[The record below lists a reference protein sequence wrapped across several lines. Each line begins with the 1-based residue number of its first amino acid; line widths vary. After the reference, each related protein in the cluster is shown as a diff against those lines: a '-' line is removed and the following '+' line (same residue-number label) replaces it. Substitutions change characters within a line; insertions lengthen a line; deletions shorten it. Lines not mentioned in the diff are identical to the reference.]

1 MNMEANIK
9 LLEMGR
15 NTSQDVRVVRLKGDW
30 LNDEAIQRV
39 CSNLR
44 NIYGL
49 GAIPYERNSEK
60 QSLLVIAKKSLHGIK
75 LKEGNWVVELEDDND
90 IITLAYRNASDKKWL
105 ADLLMAAMYARL
117 EKGTR
122 FWRMD
127 TPKIWYEEMPFKTDR
142 DISAYRRCSVSSM
155 DIEGEGVG
163 ISVHVE
169 TAFFTNR
176 SVEEYFTSGREERF
190 MKLTSRQE
198 GSKGTLLYRLGE
210 KHLKCYFVAYCQGV
224 TCGSTQPMTIEGERY
239 QNLFDYY
246 CRKYPSIPVKAD
258 DGVAKV
264 SFSGNMS
271 DAVSVPANMLYVRVM
286 NDALSGEMKQVDKI
300 IPAERADLEDYFW
313 REIGSTP
320 FQYSDLKV
328 QRGYWMP
335 NENKRFHIP
344 LPTVLCNKDI
354 RIPTPVKATPD
365 THLNHFRQIKNTFD
379 NVGCYHVPPNIS
391 RTVHFAIPEQVPEKI
406 RERLADDLCKK
417 VSSLTGKEI
426 VAELVTYRYS
436 KFEAF
441 VPLKSLQ
448 SGMVVF
454 VLNEEPE
461 GYYEVEKELKHL
473 PIKRIAEGTL
483 YQQFEYTQIAGK
495 ERRWHSFIELCA
507 YDVVVQMQCI
517 PYLPELTTSYDGMI
531 VIDVGEKAKFFGVSL
546 MINRQEGRKAI
557 PVFVSNTHPK
567 PDNKEKEKINPKQL
581 ERRIVDAFNDAR
593 RKARFAA
600 LRSVLIVRDG
610 RLLGDEFEGIEAAR
624 QYLVQ
629 ERVLSPDVRFD
640 LIDLHKTSQ
649 KEIRLSQS
657 WNDGIGNV
665 LEGSGVILDSTTFV
679 LSTTGAGTLRI
690 GTAQPLLVE
699 VRSEGVQILQVA
711 EYLHQAAQFNFGS
724 PQVAQRLP
732 FPVKELDDKLKVKQF
747 QHIPVRG

>member
-1 MNMEANIK
+1 MNMEVNIK
-9 LLEMGR
+9 LLETGKH
-15 NTSQDVRVVRLKGDW
+15 TSQDVRVVQLKGDR

-49 GAIPYERNSEK
+49 GAIPYQRDSEN
-60 QSLLVIAKKSLHGIK
+60 QSLLVLSKKSLHGSK
-75 LKEGNWVVELEDDND
+75 LKEGNWVVELEDNEDF
-90 IITLAYRNASDKKWL
+90 ITLSYRNLSDRKWL

-127 TPKIWYEEMPFKTDR
+127 TPKIWYEETPFKTDR
-142 DISAYRRCSVSSM
+142 DISAYRRYSASSM
-155 DIEGEGVG
+155 DIEGEGIG

-176 SVEEYFTSGREERF
+176 SVQDYFSSGREERF

-210 KHLKCYFVAYCQGV
+210 KHLRCYFVTYCQGV
-224 TCGSTQPMTIEGERY
+224 TCGTTQPMTIEGERY
-239 QNLFDYY
+239 ENLFDYY
-246 CRKYPSIPVKAD
+246 RRKYPSVPVTSED
-258 DGVAKV
+258 RVAKV
-264 SFSGNMS
+264 SFSGSMS

-286 NDALSGEMKQVDKI
+286 NDALMGELKQVDKI
-300 IPAERADLEDYFW
+300 IPSERADLEDIFW
-313 REIGSTP
+313 QEVGATP
-320 FQYSDLKV
+320 FQYSTLKV
-328 QRGYWMP
+328 QRGYWKP
-335 NENKRFHIP
+335 DTNKRFHIS
-344 LPTVLCNKDI
+344 LPTVLCNKDN
-354 RIPTPVKATPD
+354 RVAAPAKATPD
-365 THLNHFRQIKNTFD
+365 THNNHFRQVKHTFD
-379 NVGCYHVPPNIS
+379 NVGCYHVPPGIS
-391 RTVHFAIPEQVPEKI
+391 RVIHFAIPEQVPEKI

-417 VSSLTGKEI
+417 ISFLTGKEI
-426 VAELVTYRYS
+426 TAEILTYRYS
-436 KFEAF
+436 KLEVF

-454 VLNEEPE
+454 VMNEEPE
-461 GYYEVEKELKHL
+461 AYYEVEKELKHL
-473 PIKRIAEGTL
+473 PIKRIADVTL
-483 YQQFEYTQIAGK
+483 ITQWENIQHGK
-495 ERRWHSFIELCA
+495 ERRWNSFIELCA

-517 PYLPELTTSYDGMI
+517 PYLPDLTTSYDGML

-557 PVFVSNTHPK
+557 PVFISNTHHK
-567 PDNKEKEKINPKQL
+567 PDSKEKERINARQL
-581 ERRIVDAFNDAR
+581 ERRIVDTFNEAR
-593 RKARFAA
+593 MKARFAA
-600 LRSVLIVRDG
+600 LRSVLVVRDG
-610 RLLGDEFEGIEAAR
+610 KLCGDENQGIEAAR
-624 QYLVQ
+624 QFLIQ
-629 ERVLSPDVRFD
+629 ECVLAQDARFD

-649 KEIRLSQS
+649 KEIRLSQA

-665 LEGSGVILDSTTFV
+665 LEGTGVILDSKTFV

-690 GTAQPLLVE
+690 GTAHPLLVE
-699 VRSEGVQILQVA
+699 VKSGNVQLLDVA

-732 FPVKELDDKLKVKQF
+732 FPVKELDDKLKTKQF